1 MEKKLIPYS
10 VHLPEDVYYKL
21 KAAAKERKA
30 SAIVRDAIVMI
41 VQGDTAYQTGYLR
54 AVRDITSYIK
64 KHPVASS
71 IGVNGESLSSLLIE
85 EINEMRRGRENIGGK
100 K

>member
-10 VHLPEDVYYKL
+10 VHLPEEIYFKL

-30 SAIVRDAIVMI
+30 SSLVRDAIVMAI
-41 VQGDTAYQTGYLR
+41 EGDTSYQTGYMR
-54 AVRDITSYIK
+54 AIRDVVSFIK
-64 KHPVASS
+64 KHHVAST
-71 IGVNGESLSSLLIE
+71 IGVNGQSLSSLLIE
-85 EINEMRRGRENIGGK
+85 EITDMRRGRESLGGK